1 MFDRSSKHRPLTL
14 LNFVQINNKNRD
26 TYRVSQKNTFIML
39 LEPQCTGPITSRFPL
54 CLEINVLVV
63 SFKSKP
69 YQAFPSHVQMS
80 NFSPQLSIL
89 VIILIYQYI
98 FLGHHVHKD
107 KEKQNTYQTTYQDWQ
122 KQWKQASEGRCQIL
136 FHGFVLKNYGNLR
149 KVRRFDP
156 RQIQTVSKMVQSR
169 PKDASKL
176 NPTCCKDVPKSS
188 QSFYSKYSYKHKAYL
203 AVSNF
208 YSRAQQRQIQR
219 QTH

>member
-1 MFDRSSKHRPLTL
+1 MFW
-14 LNFVQINNKNRD
+14 
-26 TYRVSQKNTFIML
+26 
-39 LEPQCTGPITSRFPL
+39 
-54 CLEINVLVV
+54 
-63 SFKSKP
+63 SFLFKTKP
-69 YQAFPSHVQMS
+69 DQAFPSHVQMS

-176 NPTCCKDVPKSS
+176 NPTCCKDVPKVFIPNTVTNTKLIWLFLISIAVHNKDKYKDKRINIPCFHLVFTLAFFGRYPEKAS
-188 QSFYSKYSYKHKAYL
+188 Q
-203 AVSNF
+203 
-208 YSRAQQRQIQR
+208 
-219 QTH
+219 

>member
-1 MFDRSSKHRPLTL
+1 
-14 LNFVQINNKNRD
+14 
-26 TYRVSQKNTFIML
+26 
-39 LEPQCTGPITSRFPL
+39 
-54 CLEINVLVV
+54 
-63 SFKSKP
+63 
-69 YQAFPSHVQMS
+69 MS

-107 KEKQNTYQTTYQDWQ
+107 KENKTPIKPPTKIGRSNENRPL
-122 KQWKQASEGRCQIL
+122 KEGVKYYFTDLCLR
-136 FHGFVLKNYGNLR
+136 NYGNLR

-208 YSRAQQRQIQR
+208 YSRAQQRQ
-219 QTH
+219 TH

>member
-1 MFDRSSKHRPLTL
+1 MSKCQFFPRSFQFWLQFWSISTFFWNTMYTKTKKNKTPIKPPTKIGRSNENRPLKEGVKYYFT
-14 LNFVQINNKNRD
+14 D
-26 TYRVSQKNTFIML
+26 
-39 LEPQCTGPITSRFPL
+39 L
-54 CLEINVLVV
+54 C
-63 SFKSKP
+63 
-69 YQAFPSHVQMS
+69 
-80 NFSPQLSIL
+80 
-89 VIILIYQYI
+89 
-98 FLGHHVHKD
+98 
-107 KEKQNTYQTTYQDWQ
+107 
-122 KQWKQASEGRCQIL
+122 
-136 FHGFVLKNYGNLR
+136 LKNYGNLR

>member
-1 MFDRSSKHRPLTL
+1 MFWSFL
-14 LNFVQINNKNRD
+14 L
-26 TYRVSQKNTFIML
+26 RVSLIKPSQVMSKCQI
-39 LEPQCTGPITSRFPL
+39 FPR
-54 CLEINVLVV
+54 
-63 SFKSKP
+63 SF
-69 YQAFPSHVQMS
+69 QFGH
-80 NFSPQLSIL
+80 NFDLS
-89 VIILIYQYI
+89 VH

-208 YSRAQQRQIQR
+208 YSRVQQRQIQR